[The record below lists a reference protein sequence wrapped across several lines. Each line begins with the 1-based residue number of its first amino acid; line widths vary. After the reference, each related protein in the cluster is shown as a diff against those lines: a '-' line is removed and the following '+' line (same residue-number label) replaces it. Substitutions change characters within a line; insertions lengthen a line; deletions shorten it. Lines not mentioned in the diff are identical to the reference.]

1 MDEITNQQLLL
12 FELEV
17 KEESSKPKVKKGRPK
32 RGKKHRSREVFQE
45 LFKKCKTY
53 TDKTKLCANEWIK
66 SVCWEDF
73 RKEVLETKQDCCEIC
88 ESTKTLHLH
97 HIRYDHVTYET
108 YEKDIMVMCASCH
121 FIFEKHRIS
130 LEYPNLRETYGIILI
145 KRFFD
150 YNNVVDSLLEIE
162 YLMYRGRI
170 GFSIEVDIDF
180 DHHITVTNV
189 INNFRSSPFSDGGR

>member
-1 MDEITNQQLLL
+1 MNETTNQQLLL

-17 KEESSKPKVKKGRPK
+17 VEASSKPKVKKERPK

-45 LFKKCKTY
+45 LFKNCKTY
-53 TDKTKLCANEWIK
+53 SDKMKLCANEWIK

-73 RKEVLETKQDCCEIC
+73 KKEILETKQDCCEIC
-88 ESTKTLHLH
+88 ESIKKLHFH

-108 YEKDIMVMCASCH
+108 YEKDIMIMCASCH

-130 LEYPNLRETYGIILI
+130 LDYPNLRETYGIILI

-150 YNNVVDSLLEIE
+150 YDNVVDSLWEIN

-170 GFSIEVDIDF
+170 GFSIEVDSEFDRHKTISDVIYDF
-180 DHHITVTNV
+180 KTAPYVME
-189 INNFRSSPFSDGGR
+189 G